1 MNQNLKEQYG
11 KETGRKVVSLSDY
24 IPYTRWLE
32 AKVQGTPPSES
43 LKEAAKE
50 WATKEVIEYY
60 YPTVTR
66 AFIAGAEWAMQN
78 AQKPEVSGEG
88 ISCFNCGKWVNN
100 PESFCPNCNTIL

>member
-1 MNQNLKEQYG
+1 MTLSEKFEQ
-11 KETGRKVVSLSDY
+11 ETGRKVVSLSDY

-32 AKVQGTPPSES
+32 AKVEETPPSES
-43 LKEAAKE
+43 LKEAAKD

-78 AQKPEVSGEG
+78 AQKPEVSEEDLDDAR
-88 ISCFNCGKWVNN
+88 NCGYDEGWKDGANHMA
-100 PESFCPNCNTIL
+100 SIL